1 MRSSVKKSVVL
12 LASFLCMRPMALAQS
27 PLDTDTCTTYLD
39 ATPPSQKAV
48 CVAGSA
54 HGETPSTTPTVSS
67 SEGMVPAP
75 TVLQIRL
82 RQTISSFGSK
92 PGTPVSAILISPV
105 ELDGK
110 IVLPLETELHG
121 TLIQVRR
128 VGLGFGSETA
138 LLDFKWDT
146 ITIPGGQPE
155 PIDAQVSEL
164 NNSRETIDSQGK
176 IHGIRATAS
185 ASKIIS
191 GFAISAASFDPM
203 SQMFAVSA
211 SVNAFR
217 IPESEIILPAGT
229 ELHLKSHSPLPV
241 SKSFPP
247 PAAAIENE
255 QQAATL
261 SELVRPMPF
270 RTTTLSPVLESDLT
284 SLLYIGQ
291 QDAIQRAFL
300 AAGWSEPN
308 VLNAQSTFGVMRSVI
323 EDQGYKEGPVSVLL
337 LDGKEPVASFSKSLD
352 TFFKR
357 DHLRIY
363 AETGTFDNEP
373 LFTST
378 ATHDS
383 GIGVDAKNKKL
394 IHLID
399 ENIDQER
406 SKVVHDLLLTGCVD
420 GVSYLD
426 RPWVPLN
433 AKNATGDNLKTDG
446 RIAILRMNACDSP
459 NRADQPGPA
468 TVNVQEKAPLGERL
482 GRDFVL
488 YLRDDFFRGNIVYQ
502 GYAGTKMLINLRKK
516 PQASDAL
523 KPKVLNIAGE
533 EYEVVSR
540 PGTTK
545 GTLKD
550 ARFGKP
556 SFHLPGVER
565 DYRTRLNFSA
575 SGGYSRFGNYDFSTQ
590 NLIYNLNEPP
600 PYGGDFYS
608 ANINQMHTGWN
619 VSVNSTLDSWKYIS
633 NEFGY
638 SYNKAPLTITEVIT
652 GNELFNGASQLYFDG
667 QIRQFT
673 YNVLIHPT
681 PNGKRFRPYV
691 SVGPDFQLI
700 RLSDSVPSKNAILKF
715 TIKDVGLI
723 VDAYNFGSRPPLEG
737 GGIFQFGF
745 QYGAGYKYQIT
756 PHWFIRSD
764 FKETLSAQP
773 NWWKKSLPD
782 IEGILNPGGK
792 YVLSYVGPGA
802 YTTGGPLRQQRF
814 SAGFGVSF

>member
-1 MRSSVKKSVVL
+1 MKVSVAVFLSL
-12 LASFLCMRPMALAQS
+12 CLAITTFGQTPPTTPMASLS
-27 PLDTDTCTTYLD
+27 D
-39 ATPPSQKAV
+39 
-48 CVAGSA
+48 
-54 HGETPSTTPTVSS
+54 ET
-67 SEGMVPAP
+67 VPAG

-82 RQTISSFGSK
+82 RQAISSFGSK

-105 ELDGK
+105 ELGGK
-110 IVLPLETELHG
+110 IVLPIETELHG
-121 TLIQVRR
+121 TLAQVRP

-138 LLDFKWDT
+138 LLAFKWDT
-146 ITIPGGQPE
+146 IIIPGEQPE
-155 PIDAQVSEL
+155 PASAQVLQL
-164 NNSRETIDSQGK
+164 NNSRETIDPQGR

-229 ELHLKSHSPLPV
+229 ELHLTLLAPLPV
-241 SKSFPP
+241 SKSFPAPP
-247 PAAAIENE
+247 PAITDE
-255 QQAATL
+255 QQAAAL
-261 SELVRPMPF
+261 SALVRPMPF

-291 QDAIQRAFL
+291 QDAIDRAFL

-308 VLNAQSTFGVMRSVI
+308 ALNAESTFGVMRSVI
-323 EDQGYKEGPVSVLL
+323 EDEGYKEGPVSVLL

-363 AETGTFDNEP
+363 AAAGTFDGDP

-399 ENIDQER
+399 ENIDEER

-426 RPWVPLN
+426 RPWVPLD
-433 AKNATGDNLKTDG
+433 AKNATGDHLKTDG
-446 RIAILRMNACDSP
+446 RIAVLRMNACTSP
-459 NRADQPGPA
+459 NRADQPAPA
-468 TVNVQEKAPLGERL
+468 TAVVREKAPLGERI

-516 PQASDAL
+516 PQPADAI

-545 GTLKD
+545 GSFKD
-550 ARFGKP
+550 AKVSKP
-556 SFHLPGVER
+556 SFYLPGVKR
-565 DYRTRLNFSA
+565 DYRTKLNFSA
-575 SGGYSRFGNYDFSTQ
+575 SGGYSRFGNSEFSTQ

-608 ANINQMHTGWN
+608 ANINQLHTGWN

-737 GGIFQFGF
+737 GGIFQFGL
-745 QYGAGYKYQIT
+745 QYGVGYKYQLT

-782 IEGILNPGGK
+782 IEGILNPGGQ
-792 YVLSYVGPGA
+792 YVLSYVGAGA

>member
-1 MRSSVKKSVVL
+1 MKASVAVFVLFCLALSSPCQTSL
-12 LASFLCMRPMALAQS
+12 TLPPAPS
-27 PLDTDTCTTYLD
+27 PQQT
-39 ATPPSQKAV
+39 
-48 CVAGSA
+48 
-54 HGETPSTTPTVSS
+54 
-67 SEGMVPAP
+67 VPAG

-121 TLIQVRR
+121 TLAQVRP

-138 LLDFKWDT
+138 LLNFKWDT
-146 ITIPGGQPE
+146 ITIPGDQPE
-155 PIDAQVSEL
+155 PASAQVLQL
-164 NNSRETIDSQGK
+164 NNSRETIDPEGR

-229 ELHLKSHSPLPV
+229 ELHLTLLTPLPV
-241 SKSFPP
+241 SRNFSAL
-247 PAAAIENE
+247 PAAVADE
-255 QQAATL
+255 QQEAAL
-261 SELVRPMPF
+261 AALVRPLPF
-270 RTTTLSPVLESDLT
+270 RTTTQSPVLESDLT

-291 QDAIQRAFL
+291 QDAIDRAFL

-308 VLNAQSTFGVMRSVI
+308 ALNAESTFGVMRSVI

-363 AETGTFDNEP
+363 ATAETFDNEP

-383 GIGVDAKNKKL
+383 GIGIDAKNKKL

-399 ENIDQER
+399 ENIDEER

-420 GVSYLD
+420 GVTYLD
-426 RPWVPLN
+426 RPWVPLD

-446 RIAILRMNACDSP
+446 RIAIVRMNACESP
-459 NRADQPGPA
+459 VRADQPAPA
-468 TVNVQEKAPLGERL
+468 TAVVREKAPLGERI

-516 PQASDAL
+516 PQPADSL

-545 GTLKD
+545 GGLKD
-550 ARFGKP
+550 ATFSKP
-556 SFHLPGVER
+556 SYYLPGVKR
-565 DYRTRLNFSA
+565 NYTTKLNFSA
-575 SGGYSRFGNYDFSTQ
+575 SGGYSRFGNSEFSTQ

-652 GNELFNGASQLYFDG
+652 GNEIFNGASQIYFDG

-691 SVGPDFQLI
+691 SIGPDFQLI

-737 GGIFQFGF
+737 GGIFQFGL
-745 QYGAGYKYQIT
+745 QYGAGYKFQLS

-782 IEGILNPGGK
+782 IEGILNPGGQ

-802 YTTGGPLRQQRF
+802 YTTGGPLRQQRI

>member
-1 MRSSVKKSVVL
+1 MPGTTEAPSSS
-12 LASFLCMRPMALAQS
+12 
-27 PLDTDTCTTYLD
+27 
-39 ATPPSQKAV
+39 
-48 CVAGSA
+48 
-54 HGETPSTTPTVSS
+54 GET
-67 SEGMVPAP
+67 VPAR

-82 RQTISSFGSK
+82 QQTISSFGSK
-92 PGTPVSAILISPV
+92 AGTPVSAILISPV

-121 TLIQVRR
+121 TLAEVRR
-128 VGLGFGSETA
+128 VGIGFGSETA
-138 LLDFKWDT
+138 FLDFKWET
-146 ITIPGGQPE
+146 ITVPGGQPE
-155 PIDAQVSEL
+155 AINAQVSEL
-164 NNSRETIDSQGK
+164 NNSRETIDLQGR

-203 SQMFAVSA
+203 SQLFAVSA
-211 SVNAFR
+211 SVSAFR

-229 ELHLKSHSPLPV
+229 ELHLTLHAPLPV
-241 SKSFPP
+241 GKTFPAAP
-247 PAAAIENE
+247 PAITAE
-255 QQAATL
+255 QSASVEA
-261 SELVRPMPF
+261 LVRPMPF
-270 RTTTLSPVLESDLT
+270 RTTTVSPVTESDLT

-291 QDAIQRAFL
+291 QDAILRAFA
-300 AAGWSEPN
+300 AAGWSASDA
-308 VLNAQSTFGVMRSVI
+308 LNAQSSFGVMRSVI
-323 EDQGYKEGPVSVLL
+323 EDQGYKEGPVSMLL
-337 LDGKEPVASFSKSLD
+337 LDGKQPVASFSKSLD

-363 AETGTFDNEP
+363 AESGTFDNEP

-383 GIGVDAKNKKL
+383 GIGIDEKNKKL

-406 SKVVHDLLLTGCVD
+406 SKVIHDLLLTGCVA

-426 RPWVPLN
+426 RPWVPLD

-446 RIAILRMNACDSP
+446 RIAIVRMNACDSP
-459 NRADQPGPA
+459 NRADQPAPA
-468 TVNVQEKAPLGERL
+468 APTVQEKAPLGERV

-488 YLRDDFFRGNIVYQ
+488 YMRDDFFRGNIVYQ
-502 GYAGTKMLINLRKK
+502 SYAGTKMLLNMRKK
-516 PQASDAL
+516 PEGEDTL

-540 PGTTK
+540 PGVSTGK
-545 GTLKD
+545 GGLKD
-550 ARFGKP
+550 AGFAKP
-556 SFHLPGVER
+556 SYHLPGVKR
-565 DYRTRLNFSA
+565 DYTTHLNFSV
-575 SGGYSRFGNYDFSTQ
+575 SGGYSRFGDSQFSTQ
-590 NLIYNLNEPP
+590 DLIFNLNEPP
-600 PYGGDFYS
+600 PYGGNFTS
-608 ANINQMHTGWN
+608 SNINQLHTGWN
-619 VSVNSTLDSWKYIS
+619 ISVNSTLDSWKYIS

-638 SYNKAPLTITEVIT
+638 SYNKAPLTIAEVIT
-652 GNELFNGASQLYFDG
+652 GNEIFNGTSQLYFDG

-681 PNGKRFRPYV
+681 PNGKRFRPYI

-700 RLSDSVPSKNAILKF
+700 RLSDSQPTKNAILKF
-715 TIKDVGLI
+715 TVKDVGII

-737 GGIFQFGF
+737 GGIFQFGL

-764 FKETLSAQP
+764 FKETLSPQP

-782 IEGILNPGGK
+782 IEGILNPGGQ
-792 YVLSYVGPGA
+792 YVLSYVGAGA
-802 YTTGGPLRQQRF
+802 YTTAGPLRQQRF

>member
-1 MRSSVKKSVVL
+1 M
-12 LASFLCMRPMALAQS
+12 
-27 PLDTDTCTTYLD
+27 
-39 ATPPSQKAV
+39 
-48 CVAGSA
+48 
-54 HGETPSTTPTVSS
+54 
-67 SEGMVPAP
+67 PAR

-82 RQTISSFGSK
+82 RQTVSSFGSK
-92 PGTPVSAILISPV
+92 AGTPVSAILISPV

-121 TLIQVRR
+121 TLAEVRR
-128 VGLGFGSETA
+128 VGIGFGSETA
-138 LLDFKWDT
+138 FLDFKWET
-146 ITIPGGQPE
+146 ITVPGGQPE
-155 PIDAQVSEL
+155 PINAQVSEL
-164 NNSRETIDSQGK
+164 NNSRETIDLQGK

-211 SVNAFR
+211 SVSAFR

-229 ELHLKSHSPLPV
+229 ELHLTLHAPLPV
-241 SKSFPP
+241 SKTFPP
-247 PAAAIENE
+247 PPPAIASE
-255 QQAATL
+255 QQTASLEAV
-261 SELVRPMPF
+261 VRPMPF
-270 RTTTLSPVLESDLT
+270 RTTTISPVTESDLT

-291 QDAIQRAFL
+291 QDAITRAFA
-300 AAGWSEPN
+300 AAGWSASDA
-308 VLNAQSTFGVMRSVI
+308 LNAQSSYGVMRSVI

-337 LDGKEPVASFSKSLD
+337 LDGKQPVATFSKSLD

-363 AETGTFDNEP
+363 AESGTFDKEP

-383 GIGVDAKNKKL
+383 GIGIDEKNKRL

-426 RPWVPLN
+426 RPWVPLD

-459 NRADQPGPA
+459 NRADQPAAA
-468 TVNVQEKAPLGERL
+468 TPTVQEKAPLGERV

-488 YLRDDFFRGNIVYQ
+488 YMRDDFFRGNIVYQ
-502 GYAGTKMLINLRKK
+502 GYAGTKMLLNLRKK
-516 PQASDAL
+516 PEGEDAL

-540 PGTTK
+540 PGVSTGK
-545 GTLKD
+545 GGLKD
-550 ARFGKP
+550 AGFAKP
-556 SFHLPGVER
+556 SYHLPGVER
-565 DYRTRLNFSA
+565 NYKTHLNFSA
-575 SGGYSRFGNYDFSTQ
+575 SGGYSRFGNSDFSTQ
-590 NLIYNLNEPP
+590 NLIFNVNEPP
-600 PYGGDFYS
+600 PYGGNFNS
-608 ANINQMHTGWN
+608 ANINQLHTGWN
-619 VSVNSTLDSWKYIS
+619 ISVNSTLDSWKYIS

-638 SYNKAPLTITEVIT
+638 SYNKAPLTINEVVT
-652 GNELFNGASQLYFDG
+652 GNELFNGSSLLYFAG

-673 YNVLIHPT
+673 YNLLIHPT

-700 RLSDSVPSKNAILKF
+700 RLSDSQPTKNAILKF
-715 TIKDVGLI
+715 TVKDIGII

-737 GGIFQFGF
+737 GGIFQFGL
-745 QYGAGYKYQIT
+745 QYGAGFKYEIT
-756 PHWFIRSD
+756 PHWFLRSD
-764 FKETLSAQP
+764 FKETLSPQP

-782 IEGILNPGGK
+782 LETILGPG
-792 YVLSYVGPGA
+792 VLSVVPGSYSSA
-802 YTTGGPLRQQRF
+802 GPLRQQRF

>member
-1 MRSSVKKSVVL
+1 
-12 LASFLCMRPMALAQS
+12 
-27 PLDTDTCTTYLD
+27 
-39 ATPPSQKAV
+39 
-48 CVAGSA
+48 
-54 HGETPSTTPTVSS
+54 
-67 SEGMVPAP
+67 VPAR

-82 RQTISSFGSK
+82 RQTVSSFGSK
-92 PGTPVSAILISPV
+92 AGTPVSAILISPV

-121 TLIQVRR
+121 TLAEVRR
-128 VGLGFGSETA
+128 VGIGFGSETA
-138 LLDFKWDT
+138 FLDFKWET
-146 ITIPGGQPE
+146 ITVPGGQPE
-155 PIDAQVSEL
+155 PINAQVSEL
-164 NNSRETIDSQGK
+164 NNSRETIDLQGK

-211 SVNAFR
+211 SVSAFR

-229 ELHLKSHSPLPV
+229 ELHLTLHAPLPV
-241 SKSFPP
+241 SKTFPP
-247 PAAAIENE
+247 PPPAIASE
-255 QQAATL
+255 QQTASLEAV
-261 SELVRPMPF
+261 VRPMPF
-270 RTTTLSPVLESDLT
+270 RTTTISPVTESDLT

-291 QDAIQRAFL
+291 QDAITRAFA
-300 AAGWSEPN
+300 AAGWSASDA
-308 VLNAQSTFGVMRSVI
+308 LNAQSSYGVMRSVI

-337 LDGKEPVASFSKSLD
+337 LDGKQPVATFSKSLD

-363 AETGTFDNEP
+363 AESGTFDKEP

-383 GIGVDAKNKKL
+383 GIGIDEKNKRL

-426 RPWVPLN
+426 RPWVPLD

-459 NRADQPGPA
+459 NRADQPAAA
-468 TVNVQEKAPLGERL
+468 TPTVQEKAPLGERV

-488 YLRDDFFRGNIVYQ
+488 YMRDDFFRGNIVYQ
-502 GYAGTKMLINLRKK
+502 GYAGTKMLLNLRKK
-516 PQASDAL
+516 PEGEDAL

-540 PGTTK
+540 PGVSTGK
-545 GTLKD
+545 GGLKD
-550 ARFGKP
+550 AGFAKP
-556 SFHLPGVER
+556 SYHLPGVER
-565 DYRTRLNFSA
+565 NYKTHLNFSA
-575 SGGYSRFGNYDFSTQ
+575 SGGYSRFGNSDFSTQ
-590 NLIYNLNEPP
+590 NLIFNVNEPP
-600 PYGGDFYS
+600 PYGGNFNS
-608 ANINQMHTGWN
+608 ANINQLHTGWN
-619 VSVNSTLDSWKYIS
+619 ISVNSTLDSWKYIS

-638 SYNKAPLTITEVIT
+638 SYNKAPLTINEVVT
-652 GNELFNGASQLYFDG
+652 GNELFNGSSLLYFDG

-700 RLSDSVPSKNAILKF
+700 RLSDSQPTKNAILKF
-715 TIKDVGLI
+715 TVKDIGII

-737 GGIFQFGF
+737 GGIFQFGL
-745 QYGAGYKYQIT
+745 QYGAGFKYEIT
-756 PHWFIRSD
+756 PHWFLRSD
-764 FKETLSAQP
+764 FKETLSPQP

-782 IEGILNPGGK
+782 LETILGPG
-792 YVLSYVGPGA
+792 VLSVVPGSYSSA
-802 YTTGGPLRQQRF
+802 GPLRQQRF

>member
-1 MRSSVKKSVVL
+1 M
-12 LASFLCMRPMALAQS
+12 
-27 PLDTDTCTTYLD
+27 
-39 ATPPSQKAV
+39 
-48 CVAGSA
+48 
-54 HGETPSTTPTVSS
+54 
-67 SEGMVPAP
+67 PAR

-82 RQTISSFGSK
+82 RQTVSSFGSK
-92 PGTPVSAILISPV
+92 AGTPVSAILISPV

-121 TLIQVRR
+121 TLAEVRR
-128 VGLGFGSETA
+128 VGIGFGSETA
-138 LLDFKWDT
+138 FLDFKWET
-146 ITIPGGQPE
+146 ITVPGGQPE
-155 PIDAQVSEL
+155 PINAQVSEL
-164 NNSRETIDSQGK
+164 NNSRETIDLQGK

-211 SVNAFR
+211 SVSAFR

-229 ELHLKSHSPLPV
+229 ELHLTLHAPLPV
-241 SKSFPP
+241 SKTFPP
-247 PAAAIENE
+247 PPPAIASE
-255 QQAATL
+255 QQTASLEAV
-261 SELVRPMPF
+261 VRPMPF
-270 RTTTLSPVLESDLT
+270 RTTTISPVTESDLT

-291 QDAIQRAFL
+291 QDAITRAFA
-300 AAGWSEPN
+300 AAGWSASDA
-308 VLNAQSTFGVMRSVI
+308 LNAQSSYGVMRSVI

-337 LDGKEPVASFSKSLD
+337 LDGKQPVATFSKSLD

-363 AETGTFDNEP
+363 AESGTFDKEP

-383 GIGVDAKNKKL
+383 GIGIDEKNKRL

-426 RPWVPLN
+426 RPWVPLD

-459 NRADQPGPA
+459 NRADQPAAA
-468 TVNVQEKAPLGERL
+468 TPTVQEKAPLGERV

-488 YLRDDFFRGNIVYQ
+488 YMRDDFFRGNIVYQ
-502 GYAGTKMLINLRKK
+502 GYAGTKMLLNLRKK
-516 PQASDAL
+516 PEGEDAL

-540 PGTTK
+540 PGVSTGK
-545 GTLKD
+545 GGLKD
-550 ARFGKP
+550 AGFAKP
-556 SFHLPGVER
+556 SYHLPGVER
-565 DYRTRLNFSA
+565 NYKTHLNFSA
-575 SGGYSRFGNYDFSTQ
+575 SGGYSRFGNSDFSTQ
-590 NLIYNLNEPP
+590 NLIFNVNEPP
-600 PYGGDFYS
+600 PYGGNFNS
-608 ANINQMHTGWN
+608 ANINQLHTGWN
-619 VSVNSTLDSWKYIS
+619 ISVNSTLDSWKYIS

-638 SYNKAPLTITEVIT
+638 SYNKAPLTINEVVT
-652 GNELFNGASQLYFDG
+652 GNELFNGSSLLYFDG

-700 RLSDSVPSKNAILKF
+700 RLSDSQPTKNAILKF
-715 TIKDVGLI
+715 TVKDIGII

-737 GGIFQFGF
+737 GGIFQFGL
-745 QYGAGYKYQIT
+745 QYGAGFKYEIT
-756 PHWFIRSD
+756 PHWFLRSD
-764 FKETLSAQP
+764 FKETLSPQP

-782 IEGILNPGGK
+782 LETILGPG
-792 YVLSYVGPGA
+792 VLSVVPGSYSSA
-802 YTTGGPLRQQRF
+802 GPLRQQRF